1 MQTRGMTIEIT
12 RPEVE
17 AMIKERL
24 ESGWFKDAEDMIL
37 QALERMPLPQRQ
49 YTLEERAAAIERL
62 ANFGKDRGLS
72 LGDMTIEQLREEAR
86 P

>member
-1 MQTRGMTIEIT
+1 MTIEIT

-24 ESGWFKDAEDMIL
+24 ASGEFKDAEDVV
-37 QALERMPLPQRQ
+37 QRALESSPAPRRR
-49 YTLEERAAAIERL
+49 YTPEERAAAIQRL
-62 ANFGKDRGLS
+62 STFGKDRGLS